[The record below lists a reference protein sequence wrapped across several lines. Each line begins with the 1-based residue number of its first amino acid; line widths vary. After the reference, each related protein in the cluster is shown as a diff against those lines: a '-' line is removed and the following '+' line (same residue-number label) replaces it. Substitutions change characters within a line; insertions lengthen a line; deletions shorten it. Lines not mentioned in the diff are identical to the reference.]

1 MISIKQSNDYDVL
14 IIGAGPAGAV
24 AAFYL
29 ARAGHKVCLVDKQ
42 CFPRDKVCGDF
53 VGPVGLVELLRLGIT
68 RDVVYQQTNKIGNAS
83 LFLDGDELVSAPIP
97 VLSGLPPFGRVIP
110 RMQLDQWTFDAA
122 VNAGAE
128 FLGGYRVKDIQHS
141 NGSVIAVVERG
152 KKTSQLRARLLIGAD
167 GSNSIVARK
176 LRGHTPPDRDRIV
189 AVRAYYEN
197 VTGPHHRCDLY
208 FTGDSF
214 PGYCWLFPTGEGTAN
229 VGVGVAS
236 QTIPEGKRALKYLLQ
251 QLVEEDKALSQR
263 LRRARLVTKVAGW
276 PLTTY
281 DHRLPIVWDRVMLTG
296 DAAGLI
302 NPLNGEGIQYA
313 LLSGRWAA
321 YYAIHGLY
329 HDQLSKQHLLPYART
344 VEHELRYDMAI
355 SNMIV
360 QLIRNRTL
368 TPVLLRALHIIGTAA
383 REQPGYAAIAGGVL
397 AGLIPASNLL
407 GYQIIGGTI
416 KQAAL
421 SVGGEA
427 LSHSIKDPMGS
438 MQFGV
443 NAGKSGIRMGVEAMR
458 NPVGTAKWGMGV
470 TANATELAKQYYKD
484 MAGKIYSGS
493 RY

>member
-24 AAFYL
+24 TAYYL
-29 ARAGHKVCLVDKQ
+29 AQAGYKVCLVDKQ
-42 CFPRDKVCGDF
+42 SFPRDKVCGDF

-68 RDVVYQQTNKIGNAS
+68 RDVVYQQSNKIGHAS

-97 VLSGLPPFGRVIP
+97 VLSDLPPFGRVIP
-110 RMQLDQWTFDAA
+110 RLQLDQWIFDAA
-122 VNAGAE
+122 VKAGAE
-128 FLGGYRVKDIQHS
+128 FMGGYRVKDVQQS
-141 NGSVIAVVERG
+141 NGSVVAVVERG
-152 KKTSQLRARLLIGAD
+152 KKTSYLRARLLIGAD
-167 GSNSIVARK
+167 GSNSIVARN
-176 LRGHTPPDRDRIV
+176 LRGYSPPDQDRIV

-197 VTGPHHRCDLY
+197 VTGPYERCDLY
-208 FTGDSF
+208 FSGDSF

-236 QTIPEGKRALKYLLQ
+236 KTVPDGKRALKSLLQ
-251 QLVEEDKALSQR
+251 QLVKEDKTLSQR
-263 LRRARLVTKVAGW
+263 LRHARLVTKVTGW

-321 YYAIHGLY
+321 YYAIQGLY
-329 HDQLSKQHLLPYART
+329 HDQLSAQYLSHYART
-344 VEHELRYDMAI
+344 VEQELRYDMAI

-368 TPVLLRALHIIGTAA
+368 TPVWLRALRIIGSAA

-421 SVGGEA
+421 SVGGEM
-427 LSHSIKDPMGS
+427 LSRSITDPIGS

-443 NAGKSGIRMGVEAMR
+443 EAGKSGVRMAVEAMR
-458 NPVGTAKWGMGV
+458 NPVGTTKWGVGV
-470 TANATELAKQYYKD
+470 TANAAELAKQYYMD
-484 MAGKIYSGS
+484 VAGKVFQRSAN
-493 RY
+493 